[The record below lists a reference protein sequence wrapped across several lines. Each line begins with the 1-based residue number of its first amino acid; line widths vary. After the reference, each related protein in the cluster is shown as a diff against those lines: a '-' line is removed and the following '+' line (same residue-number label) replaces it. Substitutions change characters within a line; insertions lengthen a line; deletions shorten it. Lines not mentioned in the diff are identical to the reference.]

1 MTHFDLDTH
10 DQPSPQSDES
20 AEAIGSARVPD
31 APIPN
36 PARAADSAPPYLAPT
51 SAVVLHQD
59 APLFR
64 FGH

>member
-10 DQPSPQSDES
+10 DQPTPQPEES
-20 AEAIGSARVPD
+20 AKAIGSARVPD
-31 APIPN
+31 ASIPD
-36 PARAADSAPPYLAPT
+36 PARAADSAPHYPAPT
-51 SAVVLHQD
+51 SVVVLHQD